1 MVFAYEVKAYTISIC
16 PKKFRE
22 TANGFCIQYKVSR
35 CVYCPVLCHCHGV
48 GQIIYNL

>member
-35 CVYCPVLCHCHGV
+35 LSRALSLSRGWTNYL
-48 GQIIYNL
+48 